1 MASLVIARQGRV
13 GDLKRRRVTLAL
25 PVSGATMAGDKGERE
40 QEGKIVDNRKDTAHV
55 SASEIGEYVYCHRQW
70 WYAAQDLPSLST
82 PMMRQGVAEHE
93 RIQQQVTYARHAVRP
108 PRGLGCATALLGAVA
123 LGTAILGHLS

>member
-93 RIQQQVTYARHAVRP
+93 RIHS
-108 PRGLGCATALLGAVA
+108 GLGSGSARPRPRSNSRPTACSSPSGAATYS
-123 LGTAILGHLS
+123 T